1 MDAPAVTGDEFDLE
15 LPSGRLHAQRFGS
28 LQAPL
33 VLGIP
38 GLSANLRSF
47 AFLGERLGG
56 AACQLVA
63 LDLRGRGRSQVTA
76 AGSYGWPNH
85 ARDVLDAAA
94 ALGATTFSVI
104 GHSMGAFVAMQAAQA
119 GAARLERLVLIDA
132 AGVPEPAA
140 LGFIRLAV
148 DRLGSRYPSV
158 EDFLARVQGI
168 GTIDP
173 WSRYWEEYFRYELV
187 ESDGGV
193 RVRTDREAV
202 LEDVTYG
209 ATHDPRQL
217 WPALTMPVLLLR
229 ASRPLGAETGF
240 ILSPADRDAFARAG
254 GQRQVVE
261 VPANHYGIITHEATT
276 AAVQAFLVADP

>member
-1 MDAPAVTGDEFDLE
+1 MEAPAIVGDEFDLE

-28 LQAPL
+28 RQAPL

-38 GLSANLRSF
+38 GLSANLCSF

-56 AACQLVA
+56 QACQLVA
-63 LDLRGRGRSQVTA
+63 LDLRGRGRSEVTP
-76 AGSYGWPNH
+76 AGTYGWPSH
-85 ARDVLDAAA
+85 ARDVLEAAT
-94 ALGATTFSVI
+94 ALGAKSFTVI

-119 GAARLERLVLIDA
+119 AAARLERLVLIDA

-140 LGFIRLAV
+140 VTFIMQAV
-148 DRLGSRYPSV
+148 ERLGHRYPSV
-158 EDFLARVQGI
+158 DDLLARVKAI

-193 RVRTDREAV
+193 RVRTDRAAV
-202 LEDVTYG
+202 LEDLTYG

-217 WPALTMPVLLLR
+217 WAALTMPVLLLR
-229 ASRPLGAETGF
+229 AARPLGTGF
-240 ILSPADRDAFARAG
+240 ILSAADGDAFARLG
-254 GQRQVVE
+254 GRRQVVE
-261 VPANHYGIITHEATT
+261 VPANHYGIINHEAT
-276 AAVQAFLVADP
+276 AAACQAFLDTGA